1 MSRWHFRRSWLL
13 LAATMPRRR
22 EGTRRTG
29 HVRTRGRAARGVERI
44 VGATVA
50 ELSRVGYEAMR
61 VEDVAARSGVNK
73 TTIYRRWPTKA
84 EMVASALVEGTKL
97 RPAIDTGSLREDLR
111 ISLLGAFKLK
121 PSEQGVL
128 RIMQMERSIA
138 DVDALARRMRDELRN
153 ARIAI
158 VRRGI
163 ARGELPTARGDTPA
177 AQAPGN
183 RRPGTA
189 RRNHA
194 CRAGIRGDRQR
205 ARTLDV
211 ADARAGRYA
220 RGDHGRLH
228 PVGAGSAPT

>member
-1 MSRWHFRRSWLL
+1 M
-13 LAATMPRRR
+13 
-22 EGTRRTG
+22 
-29 HVRTRGRAARGVERI
+29 RTRGRAARVVERI

-163 ARGELPTARGDTPA
+163 ARGELPS
-177 AQAPGN
+177 
-183 RRPGTA
+183 
-189 RRNHA
+189 
-194 CRAGIRGDRQR
+194 
-205 ARTLDV
+205 
-211 ADARAGRYA
+211 GRYA
-220 RGDHGRLH
+220 FRARAWAPRQGEPTERR
-228 PVGAGSAPT
+228 SAYFNP

>member
-1 MSRWHFRRSWLL
+1 M
-13 LAATMPRRR
+13 
-22 EGTRRTG
+22 
-29 HVRTRGRAARGVERI
+29 RTRGRAARVVERI

-163 ARGELPTARGDTPA
+163 ARGELPSGVDVELIVELVS
-177 AQAPGN
+177 APV
-183 RRPGTA
+183 
-189 RRNHA
+189 
-194 CRAGIRGDRQR
+194 QR
-205 ARTLDV
+205 ALLFNETIDEQFIERTLDV
-211 ADARAGRYA
+211 VLTGAAAHATGARTGVRRKRADDRITRRSEEATVPNRSATTALSQSSKRRA
-220 RGDHGRLH
+220 RG
-228 PVGAGSAPT
+228 GAG